1 MIYLAKS
8 MTGFGRGEYIGD
20 NYSFKLEIKS
30 VNHRYNDINVKLPR
44 HMSYLEDRIKKK
56 VKENIS
62 RGKVDV
68 YISLDY
74 VNESSIEINMDLD
87 LAKEYKNSLEKL
99 KDALNLNDD
108 IKLNNILALS
118 EIIKFD
124 KRELDEDLVWDT
136 LEKALDRAIIDIDSM
151 RSREGQTLKE
161 DMLNKISLIEEE
173 LAKVEARTDIVLD
186 EYRLK
191 LENRIG
197 ELLDIS
203 EEVYEEKIYSELVFY
218 ADKSNVDEE
227 ITRLKSHNN
236 QFKSILENED
246 LVGRKLDFLVQEMN
260 REINTIGSKS
270 SDITIA
276 TSVVLI
282 KAEIEKIREQIQNI
296 E

>member
-1 MIYLAKS
+1 MAKS